1 MRILTWIVWV
11 ITLIFMVTNLVA
23 LLVSNSEKDKVTSL
37 INTVLY
43 GLISYILAS
52 QVLFIY

>member
-11 ITLIFMVTNLVA
+11 VTLIFMVINLVV
-23 LLVSNSEKDKVTSL
+23 LLISNSEKDKIRCL

-52 QVLFIY
+52 QVLFIS